1 LSILAVERFP
11 KGLHGYEEERREE
24 GREKSWWKLS
34 GKADQPRV
42 EDEGTR
48 GARARARAREQ

>member
-1 LSILAVERFP
+1 MDMR
-11 KGLHGYEEERREE
+11 GREGWE

-48 GARARARAREQ
+48 GARARARARVQ

>member
-1 LSILAVERFP
+1 MRDFLRAFMDMRKRE
-11 KGLHGYEEERREE
+11 GEE
-24 GREKSWWKLS
+24 GREKSWWKWS

-48 GARARARAREQ
+48 RASEGEGASEGAIS